1 MVTNLGKVFDLTETP
16 AQFVKIMNAYQ
27 TGS

>member
-16 AQFVKIMNAYQ
+16 QQFAKIMNGYQ